1 LTEDP
6 DLDTVLTHDG
16 LSMLAVH
23 QKSTLADDLD
33 DCLSSMTERQE
44 HH

>member
-6 DLDTVLTHDG
+6 DLDTFLTHGG

-23 QKSTLADDLD
+23 QKPNPADDLD
-33 DCLSSMTERQE
+33 DCLGSMTELHE
-44 HH
+44 